1 MQKPRLSLSDEGH
14 IFWQADPTNPLP
26 GEHTGQVVKGE
37 SLLAPV
43 AEVSELSRAGE
54 VQEALLAHIGD
65 VLAPLVAL
73 EQQEG
78 EGPVA
83 KIARALY
90 AAGGIVPRE
99 LLEDEIAKLDADMRG
114 ALRAL
119 KIRLGPI
126 LVFMP
131 DLNKPAAVKMKAL
144 LWNVYHEKPLPA
156 FAPPDGVV
164 SKALPEGMEADPDY
178 FRMIGYPLY
187 GGRMVRIDMLDRV
200 ISAVYDAADKGKFQA
215 QHQMAEWLGCPIA
228 GLYDVLTD
236 MGHVKIHDPAEEARK
251 NPDAAAK
258 AAEAAAPEESAEEA
272 PEGETV
278 PAEKKEENI
287 KPELATFRLKKG
299 KASEKAS
306 APAAEK
312 PKKISGKRRS
322 QPKVK
327 NKDKNK
333 ARVMSAGP
341 EKKPEDSPFAILA
354 QLKDKS

>member
-1 MQKPRLSLSDEGH
+1 MANPLQPRLSLHEDGR
-14 IFWQADPTNPLP
+14 IFIQADPTNPLP
-26 GEHTGQVVKGE
+26 GEEVGRVVKGE
-37 SLLAPV
+37 NLLRPGVQANDSAR
-43 AEVSELSRAGE
+43 AEEIQTMLA
-54 VQEALLAHIGD
+54 AHIAAT
-65 VLAPLVAL
+65 LESLVAL
-73 EQQEG
+73 EGQEG

-83 KIARALY
+83 AIAKALY
-90 AAGGIVPRE
+90 EAGGIVPRE
-99 LLEDEIAKLDADMRG
+99 TLEEQIAKLDAEMRG

-131 DLNKPAAVKMKAL
+131 QLNKPAAVKMKAL
-144 LWNVYHEKPLPA
+144 LWNVYHAKPLPA
-156 FAPPDGVV
+156 ATPPDGVV
-164 SKALPEGMEADPDY
+164 SKALTEGQEADPDY
-178 FRMIGYPLY
+178 YRMIGYPLY

-228 GLYDVLTD
+228 DLYAVLTD
-236 MGHVKIHDPAEEARK
+236 MGHTKIFDPADQEVPE
-251 NPDAAAK
+251 
-258 AAEAAAPEESAEEA
+258 AAE
-272 PEGETV
+272 
-278 PAEKKEENI
+278 AEKKEENV

-299 KASEKAS
+299 KASEKEQPKAER
-306 APAAEK
+306 AEK
-312 PKKISGKRRS
+312 PKKASGKRRS

-333 ARVMSAGP
+333 ARVMSAEA